1 MEPIEIE
8 GKTIDE
14 AIEKAVEA
22 LNTPKEQLDIEI
34 ISNGSQSFF
43 NFLSS
48 KKARIKASVVRNS
61 GEEKKDKAQRLLKDI
76 LDLAKISASVSAM
89 LKDDKIFLT
98 IEGDGSGLLIGKR
111 GQTLDALQYLVN
123 KMVNRDPNSR
133 IPVIIDT
140 ENYRNRRE
148 AKLSDIAQRL
158 GDRAK
163 RQQMTVA
170 TGPLNPQERRVIYLA
185 LQNNPDLLAKSE
197 GEGELKRV
205 VIIPRKRN

>member
-14 AIEKAVEA
+14 AIEKAVEV

-34 ISNGSQSFF
+34 ISNGSQGFF
-43 NFLSS
+43 NFLSA
-48 KKARIKASVVRNS
+48 KKARIKASVVRNR

-76 LDLAKISASVSAM
+76 LDLAKISASVGAM

-185 LQNNPDLLAKSE
+185 LQNDPDLLAKSE